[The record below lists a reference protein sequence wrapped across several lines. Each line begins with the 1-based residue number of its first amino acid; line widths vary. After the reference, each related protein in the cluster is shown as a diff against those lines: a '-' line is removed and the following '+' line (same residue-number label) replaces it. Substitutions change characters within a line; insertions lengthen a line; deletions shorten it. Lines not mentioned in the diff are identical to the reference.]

1 MRAQLKA
8 MLASKGKKGFL
19 ASLSQKLKASAKA
32 KKKKLKASAKEKEAG
47 EKGKLE
53 EEEKEEEAG
62 NENAFAKGAGFEQ
75 ALAIDDK
82 VYPVVED
89 PEVCLCLGS
98 FASVTKIEPNNVIQV
113 TFEDHTRFGLA
124 PRSFKADLF
133 EVRGELKA
141 NLELKTLVRQP
152 RHLKIRLMQGGGVEN
167 PDWDVLT
174 PLGSIKEQASEDH
187 IDLFAACVEWSIG
200 LGEQTRIKVVPAR
213 LSRKLVQDARLE
225 PELVAVDLA
234 EPIAPEAVRASRVE
248 LFRRFFA
255 HFEELVIPVHAPAG
269 PGSCQHWTLLSVR
282 KTEGG
287 FIVSY
292 FETLDSLHKL
302 ALEGAHILL
311 RLLDVDPKLLQWQA
325 QTVKQKGVDC
335 GWMVCHFLEELLRR
349 AAGMYKQSQGWPN
362 LSRLSKIVQYIKRM
376 VESLENE
383 RQKWAADL
391 AKERKKEEDFEAKLR
406 EKSAA
411 FLKRTEIL
419 ERIVQVHRDL
429 AKLELEAGAA
439 EEVPLD
445 EAFLL
450 RFEEHQKKLREQREA
465 AKQAKLEAQAMLE
478 AMQQELE
485 AAPALEKPAQEEDL
499 PPLPPPAEEPVEEAP
514 AVEKAPTNAEVKQV
528 HKKIVDSKDVD
539 LFELCLQ
546 TARVEDLG
554 EEQQAFY
561 RKVEE
566 QGIGVCSRCRWSY
579 GCLSCDKVKAW
590 AYVVRWQLG
599 HRRCDVV
606 EPAVTAPKAKGGG
619 GLSEVEKY
627 MSA

>member
-1 MRAQLKA
+1 

-19 ASLSQKLKASAKA
+19 ASLSQKLKATAKA
-32 KKKKLKASAKEKEAG
+32 KN
-47 EKGKLE
+47 KGKGKMKGKGKGQE
-53 EEEKEEEAG
+53 EEEAG
-62 NENAFAKGAGFEQ
+62 KEGKEKAFAKGAGFEQ

-89 PEVCLCLGS
+89 PSVCLCLGA
-98 FASVTKIEPNNVIQV
+98 FAKVTKIDPNNVIQV
-113 TFEDHTRFGLA
+113 TFEDYTSFGLA
-124 PRSFKADLF
+124 PHSLKADLF

-141 NLELKTLVRQP
+141 NLELKSLVRQP
-152 RHLKIRLMQGGGVEN
+152 RHLKLSLLQGGGVEN
-167 PDWDVLT
+167 PEWDALT
-174 PLGSIKEQASEDH
+174 PLGSIKDQASEDH
-187 IDLFAACVEWSIG
+187 IDLYAACVEWSIG
-200 LGEQTRIKVVPAR
+200 LGEQTRIKFVPAR

-234 EPIAPEAVRASRVE
+234 EPIVEERVRAKRVE
-248 LFRRFFA
+248 LFRRFFE
-255 HFEELVIPVHAPAG
+255 HFEELVIPVHAPAR

-287 FIVSY
+287 LIVSY

-325 QTVKQKGVDC
+325 QTVKQKGVEC

-376 VESLENE
+376 VDSLENV
-383 RQKWAADL
+383 RLKWAADL
-391 AKERKKEEDFEAKLR
+391 AKERKKDEDFEANLR

-429 AKLELEAGAA
+429 AKLELQAGAA

-478 AMQQELE
+478 AVQQELE
-485 AAPALEKPAQEEDL
+485 AAPAVEKAAQEEDL

-514 AVEKAPTNAEVKQV
+514 AVEKAPTKAEVKQV
-528 HKKIVDSKDVD
+528 HKNIVDSKDVD
-539 LFELCLQ
+539 LFELCLR

-566 QGIGVCSRCRWSY
+566 RGIGVCSRCRWSY

-606 EPAVTAPKAKGGG
+606 EPAATAPKAKGGG
-619 GLSEVEKY
+619 GLSEVVLVIRKPPAN
-627 MSA
+627 SGK

>member
-1 MRAQLKA
+1 M
-8 MLASKGKKGFL
+8 
-19 ASLSQKLKASAKA
+19 
-32 KKKKLKASAKEKEAG
+32 
-47 EKGKLE
+47 
-53 EEEKEEEAG
+53 
-62 NENAFAKGAGFEQ
+62 
-75 ALAIDDK
+75 
-82 VYPVVED
+82 
-89 PEVCLCLGS
+89 
-98 FASVTKIEPNNVIQV
+98 
-113 TFEDHTRFGLA
+113 
-124 PRSFKADLF
+124 
-133 EVRGELKA
+133 
-141 NLELKTLVRQP
+141 
-152 RHLKIRLMQGGGVEN
+152 
-167 PDWDVLT
+167 
-174 PLGSIKEQASEDH
+174 
-187 IDLFAACVEWSIG
+187 
-200 LGEQTRIKVVPAR
+200 
-213 LSRKLVQDARLE
+213 
-225 PELVAVDLA
+225 
-234 EPIAPEAVRASRVE
+234 
-248 LFRRFFA
+248 
-255 HFEELVIPVHAPAG
+255 
-269 PGSCQHWTLLSVR
+269 
-282 KTEGG
+282 
-287 FIVSY
+287 
-292 FETLDSLHKL
+292 
-302 ALEGAHILL
+302 
-311 RLLDVDPKLLQWQA
+311 
-325 QTVKQKGVDC
+325 
-335 GWMVCHFLEELLRR
+335 
-349 AAGMYKQSQGWPN
+349 
-362 LSRLSKIVQYIKRM
+362 
-376 VESLENE
+376 
-383 RQKWAADL
+383 
-391 AKERKKEEDFEAKLR
+391 
-406 EKSAA
+406 
-411 FLKRTEIL
+411 
-419 ERIVQVHRDL
+419 HRDL

-606 EPAVTAPKAKGGG
+606 KPAETTAPKAKGGG